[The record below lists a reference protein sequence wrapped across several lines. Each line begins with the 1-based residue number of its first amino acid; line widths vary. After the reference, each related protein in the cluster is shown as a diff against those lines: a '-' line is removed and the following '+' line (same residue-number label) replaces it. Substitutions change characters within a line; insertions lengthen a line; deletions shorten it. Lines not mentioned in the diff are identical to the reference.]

1 MTLRQRKEKRRTY
14 WLVDLGRIQGRRQRR
29 CFRRRGA
36 AQAFLKVAR
45 KEAQQHGHH
54 AFALSDAERVE
65 LLAARDRLRAAGFSL
80 NQAVEFVL
88 QRRPKREATLRDAI
102 DECVEAKR
110 ASGKRAGYVAHFES
124 TLLGFAA
131 GRGDRLVSAIERD
144 EIEAWLT
151 GNGWAAATR
160 KNHRGDV
167 LTFFTWAVSRGY
179 AAEVP
184 ALERVSLEAKP
195 PGILSVE
202 QCRKLLA
209 TVHATDRGLLA
220 YLVIGLFA
228 GVRPQEIRALTWADV
243 DLRRRFV
250 QISGKVA
257 KDRRRRLV
265 RLSANAIA
273 WLRLGGELPVKN
285 FFRRWARARQ
295 QAELNARP
303 HPGPL
308 PQERVASW
316 PHDAL
321 RHSFASYH
329 LAHHQSQDLT
339 AHEPGHGS
347 PAMLFAHYREVVT
360 PAAARAFWAITP
372 RSLKLKAEKIVRWS
386 VVSGQ

>member
-1 MTLRQRKEKRRTY
+1 MKVRQRIVGERRY
-14 WLVDLGRIQGRRQRR
+14 WQVDLGRISGRQVRKNFRTQAAARKFLTAAKKERQRR
-29 CFRRRGA
+29 GR
-36 AQAFLKVAR
+36 
-45 KEAQQHGHH
+45 EA
-54 AFALSDAERVE
+54 LELPTKDRVGF
-65 LLAARDRLRAAGFSL
+65 LLARQQLTEAGASIE
-80 NQAVEFVL
+80 QAVAFFL

-131 GRGDRLVSAIERD
+131 GREERLVSAIERA
-144 EIEAWLT
+144 EIEAWLG
-151 GNGWAAATR
+151 GNGWAPATR

-167 LTFFTWAVSRGY
+167 RTFFQWAVSRGY

-184 ALERVSLEAKP
+184 ALERVLLEDKP

-202 QCRKLLA
+202 QCRKLLL
-209 TVHATDRGLLA
+209 TIHATDRGLLP
-220 YLVIGLFA
+220 YVVIGLFA

-265 RLSANAIA
+265 RLSANAVA
-273 WLRLGGELPVKN
+273 WLRLGGELPPKN
-285 FFRRWARARQ
+285 FFRRWDRARAA
-295 QAELNARP
+295 AELT
-303 HPGPL
+303 
-308 PQERVASW
+308 W

-339 AHEPGHGS
+339 AHELGHGS
-347 PAMLFAHYREVVT
+347 TVMLFAHYREVVT
-360 PAAARAFWAITP
+360 PSAARAFWAITP
-372 RSLKLKAEKIVRWS
+372 RALKVKAGKIIRLGLG
-386 VVSGQ
+386 SGV